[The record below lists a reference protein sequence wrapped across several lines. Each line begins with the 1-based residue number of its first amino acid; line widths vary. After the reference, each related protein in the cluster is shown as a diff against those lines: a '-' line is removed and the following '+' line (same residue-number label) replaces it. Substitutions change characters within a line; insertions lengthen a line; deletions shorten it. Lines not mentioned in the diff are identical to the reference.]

1 MHGNTGARNTDGQT
15 PAATGSGGGGGDR
28 PRSRPAK
35 RLGIGLAAVKASYRR
50 YAPVYDMIFG
60 GFLDRGR
67 RAAVQLINGLPPGR
81 VLEVGVGTGLSLPH
95 YDPASRVVGID
106 LSAEMLDRAR
116 ERVRRHGL
124 GHIEALEEMDARA
137 TPFPD
142 GSFDTVVSMYVLSVT
157 PEPERLLAEMRR
169 LCRPGGSILIVNRFS
184 STKPLRALVERAAEP
199 FSDAIGF
206 NLQMDWSVLDVLAD
220 LESPQVR
227 PVPGLAG
234 ASLVL
239 IRNQPRALRAAA
251 GDEGGRAASF
261 PS

>member
-1 MHGNTGARNTDGQT
+1 MHGNTDARD
-15 PAATGSGGGGGDR
+15 SGHDR
-28 PRSRPAK
+28 PSQRGGK

-124 GHIEALEEMDARA
+124 GHVEALEEMDARA

-142 GSFDTVVSMYVLSVT
+142 ASFDTVVSMYVLSVT
-157 PEPERLLAEMRR
+157 PEPERLLMEMRR
-169 LCRPGGSILIVNRFS
+169 LCRPGGNLLIVNRFS

-206 NLQMDWSVLDVLAD
+206 NLQMDWGVLDVLAD
-220 LESPQVR
+220 LEAPEVR

-234 ASLVL
+234 ASLVR
-239 IRNQPRALRAAA
+239 IRNQPRGLLAAA
-251 GDEGGRAASF
+251 GDESGRAASF
-261 PS
+261 RA